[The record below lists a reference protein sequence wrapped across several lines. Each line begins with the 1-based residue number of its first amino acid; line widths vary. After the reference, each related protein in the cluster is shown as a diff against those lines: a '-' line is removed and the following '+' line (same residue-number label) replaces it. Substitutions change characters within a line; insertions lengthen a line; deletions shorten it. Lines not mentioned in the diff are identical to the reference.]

1 MIKLADLIYI
11 KKGFLTNNQC
21 DLIINEINSN
31 KDEAVYEHC
40 PHSIDGKDTW
50 SKFTRQEPRLGTP
63 VFNLIHKSIEQMV
76 QEYHDYTDTFNAF
89 HVFRRFTMLHP
100 HMYRIM
106 RYDKGAWIHPHTD
119 HDPGVYGSCTINLN
133 DDYTGGDFSFW
144 HGQHKVK
151 LEKGDAMIWPAD
163 YYWVHEVEEI
173 TNGTRYSVNCFLCNS
188 PRNLPEDVSYDIAVP
203 AGLLESMQNSDVR
216 VMEKAYE
223 I

>member
-1 MIKLADLIYI
+1 
-11 KKGFLTNNQC
+11 
-21 DLIINEINSN
+21 
-31 KDEAVYEHC
+31 
-40 PHSIDGKDTW
+40 
-50 SKFTRQEPRLGTP
+50 
-63 VFNLIHKSIEQMV
+63 
-76 QEYHDYTDTFNAF
+76 
-89 HVFRRFTMLHP
+89 MLHP

-163 YYWVHEVEEI
+163 YYWVHEVEAI

>member
-21 DLIINEINSN
+21 DLIINEFNSN

-40 PHSIDGKDTW
+40 PHSIDGKDTL

-106 RYDKGAWIHPHTD
+106 RYDKGAWTHPHTD